1 MTEMEQ
7 LVDLYLPPAVAQ
19 LDIGSILNTEKLLRL
34 HPHWFVEDVQQ
45 NDEYM
50 LAKLRDYDTE
60 KDFSLALVLDGGANR
75 KGAVDAGTVFRIAL
89 QEYGATEI
97 VFFTDKEK
105 TRVRITYLD
114 ENPTEECI
122 QDVLLW
128 IRGIQEYLRLYL
140 RTTPRTLF
148 FRLVMNKMVLQ
159 MNPSQRKICLM
170 IARVTVVELVV
181 TLVIVIGYV
190 NFGR

>member
-1 MTEMEQ
+1 MTDMEQ
-7 LVDLYLPPAVAQ
+7 IIDLYLPPAAEQ
-19 LDIGSILNTEKLLRL
+19 LEISSILSEEKLLRL
-34 HPHWFVEDVQQ
+34 HPHWFVEDVRQK
-45 NDEYM
+45 DEYVA
-50 LAKLRDYDTE
+50 AKLRDYDTE
-60 KDFSLALVLDGGANR
+60 QDFSLALFLDTRVSDQGSVNA
-75 KGAVDAGTVFRIAL
+75 APIFRIAL

-97 VFFTDKEK
+97 LFFADQDK
-105 TRVRITYLD
+105 TRVKISYGD
-114 ENPTEECI
+114 EKPTEECI

-128 IRGIQEYLRLYL
+128 IRGIQEYLRLFL
-140 RTTPRTLF
+140 RATPRTLF